1 MPDVLTQSVNRT
13 LQEIDTDEETKKMPY
28 VTSAERF
35 GIEKGHRIGYQKGEA
50 DLLLWLIEN
59 KFGADTAEALR
70 KQIESADNESMRRW
84 SARILTAE
92 TPDAIF
98 H

>member
-1 MPDVLTQSVNRT
+1 
-13 LQEIDTDEETKKMPY
+13 MPY

-35 GIEKGHRIGYQKGEA
+35 GIEKGYRQGEV
-50 DLLLWLIEN
+50 DLLLWQIEN
-59 KFGADTAEALR
+59 KFGVDSAEDLR
-70 KQIESADNESMRRW
+70 ERIESADNESLRRW
-84 SARILTAE
+84 SARILTAD

>member
-1 MPDVLTQSVNRT
+1 MCCQLRSH
-13 LQEIDTDEETKKMPY
+13 K
-28 VTSAERF
+28 RF
-35 GIEKGHRIGYQKGEA
+35 GIEKGYRQGKA

-70 KQIESADNESMRRW
+70 ERVESAYNDSLRCW
-84 SARILTAE
+84 SARILTAD
-92 TPDAIF
+92 TPDALF

>member
-1 MPDVLTQSVNRT
+1 
-13 LQEIDTDEETKKMPY
+13 MPY

-35 GIEKGHRIGYQKGEA
+35 GLEKGYRQDEA
-50 DLLLWLIEN
+50 DLLLWQIEN

-70 KQIESADNESMRRW
+70 ERIKSADTESMRRW
-84 SARILTAE
+84 SARILTAD